1 MCFEK
6 RKKQKKVLDLSLDP
20 KKVYMDSIWWLCFS
34 FYLEESLILKHSEN
48 YISRDREKH
57 CCGLTLIS
65 FRYEGIIDSGK
76 L

>member
-6 RKKQKKVLDLSLDP
+6 GKTEKVLDLSLDP
-20 KKVYMDSIWWLCFS
+20 KKVYMDLIWGLCFS
-34 FYLEESLILKHSEN
+34 LDLEESLILKHSEN

-57 CCGLTLIS
+57 WCGLTLIS